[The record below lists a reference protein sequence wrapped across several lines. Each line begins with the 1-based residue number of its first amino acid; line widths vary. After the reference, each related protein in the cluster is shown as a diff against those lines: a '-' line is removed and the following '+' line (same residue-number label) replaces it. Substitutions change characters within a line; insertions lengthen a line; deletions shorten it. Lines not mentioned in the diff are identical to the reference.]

1 MTQQVFLL
9 KNARNRADRRRSK
22 MFTRSGVTSPV
33 LRAMGRL
40 VLAAFVA
47 LIIFSAVA
55 AFAGKAEAQMC
66 ASSDLA
72 SVESALIEQNAKKR
86 DAGNGKVE
94 TMTVASRDVC
104 VYAENSE
111 CTHASVSHD
120 EMYYD
125 ASATLQQRFS
135 TAMASKCCTSYT
147 TPYQTTTTCSGSLWE
162 FWYDGGTTTGISER
176 TTPARVAFNPSTREY
191 VVRPARRDP
200 IYFALVGGRYST
212 VTQPAPSRYEVYCPS
227 NTPATGALAFWE
239 ETQYFNFTERAV
251 STYAPPI
258 AFGSPRTETYVSKT
272 SNRRR
277 HMCPEDNPCP
287 WLVLTEGGKG

>member
-1 MTQQVFLL
+1 MTQFLPFP
-9 KNARNRADRRRSK
+9 NARNRAERRRSR
-22 MFTRSGVTSPV
+22 MFSRNGVTSPV
-33 LRAMGRL
+33 LRTLGRL
-40 VLAAFVA
+40 VLLVIAAAF
-47 LIIFSAVA
+47 IYSAFA

-86 DAGNGKVE
+86 DAGIGKE
-94 TMTVASRDVC
+94 NAAMTLASRDVC

-125 ASATLQQRFS
+125 ATAMLQQRFS

-147 TPYQTTTTCSGSLWE
+147 TPYQTTTACSGSLWE

-176 TTPARVAFNPSTREY
+176 TTPARIVFRPSTREY
-191 VVRPARRDP
+191 VVRPAGREP

-227 NTPATGALAFWE
+227 ETRATGALAFWE
-239 ETQYFNFTERAV
+239 ETQYFNATERAV

-258 AFGSPRTETYVSKT
+258 TFGSPRTETTVSRT
-272 SNRRR
+272 THRRR
-277 HMCPEDNPCP
+277 HMCPEENPCP
-287 WLVLTEGGKG
+287 WLVLSEGGKG